1 MIRKI
6 FLTSAILFIGFA
18 LYVSTYYKSGI
29 NTLRPN
35 PNNETISFRLITEDL
50 THKKDYFTWIG
61 QATILLNIDKKNIL
75 FDPIFSERASPLKNI
90 GPKRNI
96 PPAIAINSLPKIDL
110 IVISHNHY
118 DHLDLQSL
126 KEIQN
131 KYPLVNIFVPKGDL
145 RLLKSIGLKNISEFE
160 WWENQS
166 IFNFSVT
173 FVPTKHWSARGL
185 FDRNKS
191 LWGGWAIQSKSKT
204 ILHIGDTAYADYFKE
219 FPLKLGKIDIT
230 FMPIGS
236 YYPRDIEAEYHVDP
250 YEAIQLA
257 RELESK
263 YTYGIHW
270 GGIFFTQ
277 EPTYEPQKIVA
288 QEMSLDSSLNF
299 HTSIPGIIIDL
310 PLTLVNENHSH

>member
-1 MIRKI
+1 MFRKI
-6 FLTSAILFIGFA
+6 LLTSVILFIGFV
-18 LYVSTYYKSGI
+18 LYVTTYYKSGI

-35 PNNETISFRLITEDL
+35 PNNETISYKQISEDL
-50 THKKDYFTWIG
+50 TNKRNYFTWIG
-61 QATILLNIDKKNIL
+61 QATILLNIDDKNIL

-96 PPAIAINSLPKIDL
+96 PPAISIENLPEIDL

-118 DHLDLQSL
+118 DHLDLHAL
-126 KEIQN
+126 REIQN
-131 KYPLVNIFVPKGDL
+131 MYPLVNIFVPNGDQK
-145 RLLKSIGLKNISEFE
+145 LLKSNGLKNIKEFK

-191 LWGGWAIQSKSKT
+191 LWGGWAIKSKSKT
-204 ILHIGDTAYADYFKE
+204 VLHIGDTAYADYFKDY
-219 FPLKLGKIDIT
+219 PIKLGQIDIT

-277 EPTYEPQKIVA
+277 EPTYEPQRIIA
-288 QEMSLDSSLNF
+288 REMSLDSSLNF
-299 HTSIPGIIIDL
+299 YTSIPGIIFNL
-310 PLTLVNENHSH
+310 P

>member
-1 MIRKI
+1 MFRKI
-6 FLTSAILFIGFA
+6 LLTSVILFIGFV
-18 LYVSTYYKSGI
+18 LYVTTYYKSGI

-35 PNNETISFRLITEDL
+35 PNNETISYKRISEDL
-50 THKKDYFTWIG
+50 ANKRNYFTWIG
-61 QATILLNIDKKNIL
+61 QATILLNIDDKNIL
-75 FDPIFSERASPLKNI
+75 FDPIFSERASPFKNI

-96 PPAIAINSLPKIDL
+96 PPAISIENLPEIDL

-118 DHLDLQSL
+118 DHLDLHAL
-126 KEIQN
+126 REIQN
-131 KYPLVNIFVPKGDL
+131 MYPLVNIFVPNGDQS
-145 RLLKSIGLKNISEFE
+145 LLKSNGLKNIKEFE

-191 LWGGWAIQSKSKT
+191 LWGGWAIKSKSKT
-204 ILHIGDTAYADYFKE
+204 VLHIGDTAYADYFKDY
-219 FPLKLGKIDIT
+219 PIKLGQIDIT

-277 EPTYEPQKIVA
+277 EPTYEPQRIIA
-288 QEMSLDSSLNF
+288 REMSLDSSLNF
-299 HTSIPGIIIDL
+299 YTSIPGIIFNL
-310 PLTLVNENHSH
+310 P

>member
-1 MIRKI
+1 MFRKI
-6 FLTSAILFIGFA
+6 LLTSVILFIGFV
-18 LYVSTYYKSGI
+18 LYVTTYYKSGI

-35 PNNETISFRLITEDL
+35 PNNETISYKRISEDL
-50 THKKDYFTWIG
+50 ANKRNYFTWIG
-61 QATILLNIDKKNIL
+61 QATILLNIDDKNIL
-75 FDPIFSERASPLKNI
+75 FDPIFSERASPFKNI

-96 PPAIAINSLPKIDL
+96 PPAISIENLPEIDL

-118 DHLDLQSL
+118 DHLDLHAL
-126 KEIQN
+126 REIQN
-131 KYPLVNIFVPKGDL
+131 MYPLVNIFVPNGDQS
-145 RLLKSIGLKNISEFE
+145 LLKSNGLKNIKEFE

-191 LWGGWAIQSKSKT
+191 LWGGWAIKSKSKT
-204 ILHIGDTAYADYFKE
+204 VLHIGDTAYADYFKE
-219 FPLKLGKIDIT
+219 YPIKLGQIDIT

-277 EPTYEPQKIVA
+277 EPTYEPQRIIA
-288 QEMSLDSSLNF
+288 REMSLDSSLNF
-299 HTSIPGIIIDL
+299 YTSIPGIIFNL
-310 PLTLVNENHSH
+310 P

>member
-1 MIRKI
+1 MFRKI
-6 FLTSAILFIGFA
+6 FLTSAILFIGFV

-35 PNNETISFRLITEDL
+35 PNNETISYRLIAEDL

-191 LWGGWAIQSKSKT
+191 LWGGWAIRSKSKT
-204 ILHIGDTAYADYFKE
+204 VLHIGDTAYADYFKD
-219 FPLKLGKIDIT
+219 FPEKLGQIDIT

-236 YYPRDIEAEYHVDP
+236 YYPRDIESEYHVDP

-299 HTSIPGIIIDL
+299 HTSIPGIIINL
-310 PLTLVNENHSH
+310 P

>member
-1 MIRKI
+1 MLRYFFSIFFII
-6 FLTSAILFIGFA
+6 FLAFA
-18 LYVSTYYKSGI
+18 AYVSTYYKSGI
-29 NTLRPN
+29 NTLRGN
-35 PNNETISFRLITEDL
+35 PNNDTISYKIITDDL
-50 THKKDYFTWIG
+50 SQRKDYFTWIG
-61 QATILLNIDKKNIL
+61 QATILLNIDDKTIL

-96 PPAIAINSLPKIDL
+96 PPAISIENLPEIDL

-118 DHLDLQSL
+118 DHLDLQAL

-131 KYPLVNIFVPKGDL
+131 KYPLVHIFVPKGDL
-145 RLLKSIGLKNISEFE
+145 KLLKNIGLENINEFE

-191 LWGGWAIQSKSKT
+191 LWGGWAIKSKSQT
-204 ILHIGDTAYADYFKE
+204 VLHIGDTAYADYFKDY
-219 FPLKLGKIDIT
+219 PIKLGQIDIT

-277 EPTYEPQKIVA
+277 EPTYEPQRIIA
-288 QEMSLDSSLNF
+288 REMSLDSSLNF
-299 HTSIPGIIIDL
+299 YTSIPGIIFDL
-310 PLTLVNENHSH
+310 P

>member
-1 MIRKI
+1 MFRKI
-6 FLTSAILFIGFA
+6 LLTSVILFIGFV
-18 LYVSTYYKSGI
+18 LYVTTYYKSGI

-35 PNNETISFRLITEDL
+35 PNNETISYKRISEDL
-50 THKKDYFTWIG
+50 ANKRNYFTWIG
-61 QATILLNIDKKNIL
+61 QATILLNIDDKNIL

-96 PPAIAINSLPKIDL
+96 PPAISIENLPEIDL

-118 DHLDLQSL
+118 DHLDLHAL
-126 KEIQN
+126 REIQN
-131 KYPLVNIFVPKGDL
+131 MYPLVNIFVPNGDQS
-145 RLLKSIGLKNISEFE
+145 LLKSNGLKNIKEFE

-191 LWGGWAIQSKSKT
+191 LWGGWAIKSKSKT
-204 ILHIGDTAYADYFKE
+204 VLHIGDTAYADYFKDY
-219 FPLKLGKIDIT
+219 PIKLGQIDIT

-277 EPTYEPQKIVA
+277 EPTYEPQRIIA
-288 QEMSLDSSLNF
+288 REMSLDSSLNF
-299 HTSIPGIIIDL
+299 YTSIPGIIFNL
-310 PLTLVNENHSH
+310 P

>member
-1 MIRKI
+1 MFRKI
-6 FLTSAILFIGFA
+6 LLTSVILFIGFV
-18 LYVSTYYKSGI
+18 LYVTTYYKSGI

-35 PNNETISFRLITEDL
+35 PNNETISYKQISEDL
-50 THKKDYFTWIG
+50 TNKRNYFTWIG
-61 QATILLNIDKKNIL
+61 QATILLNIDDKNIL

-96 PPAIAINSLPKIDL
+96 PPAISIENLPEIDL

-118 DHLDLQSL
+118 DHLDLHAL
-126 KEIQN
+126 REIQN
-131 KYPLVNIFVPKGDL
+131 MYPLVNIFVPNGDQS
-145 RLLKSIGLKNISEFE
+145 LLKSNGLKNIKEFE

-191 LWGGWAIQSKSKT
+191 LWGGWAIKSKSKT
-204 ILHIGDTAYADYFKE
+204 VLHIGDTAYADYFKDY
-219 FPLKLGKIDIT
+219 PIKLGQIDIT

-277 EPTYEPQKIVA
+277 EPTYEPQRIIA
-288 QEMSLDSSLNF
+288 REMSLDSSLNF
-299 HTSIPGIIIDL
+299 YTSIPGIIFNL
-310 PLTLVNENHSH
+310 P

>member
-1 MIRKI
+1 MFRKI
-6 FLTSAILFIGFA
+6 LLTSVILFIGFV
-18 LYVSTYYKSGI
+18 LYVTTYYKSGI

-35 PNNETISFRLITEDL
+35 PNNETISYKPISEDL
-50 THKKDYFTWIG
+50 ANKRNYFTWIG
-61 QATILLNIDKKNIL
+61 QATILLNIDDKNIL

-96 PPAIAINSLPKIDL
+96 PPAISIENLPEIDL

-118 DHLDLQSL
+118 DHLDLHAL
-126 KEIQN
+126 REIQN
-131 KYPLVNIFVPKGDL
+131 MYPLVNIFVPNGDQS
-145 RLLKSIGLKNISEFE
+145 LLKSNGLKNIKEFE

-191 LWGGWAIQSKSKT
+191 LWGGWAIKSKSKT
-204 ILHIGDTAYADYFKE
+204 VLHIGDTAYADYFKE
-219 FPLKLGKIDIT
+219 YPIKLGQIDIT

-277 EPTYEPQKIVA
+277 EPTYEPQRIIA
-288 QEMSLDSSLNF
+288 REMSLDSSLNF
-299 HTSIPGIIIDL
+299 YTSIPGIIFNL
-310 PLTLVNENHSH
+310 P

>member
-1 MIRKI
+1 MFRKI
-6 FLTSAILFIGFA
+6 LLISALLFIGFV

-35 PNNETISFRLITEDL
+35 PNNETISYKPITEDL
-50 THKKDYFTWIG
+50 TNKRNYFTWIG
-61 QATILLNIDKKNIL
+61 QATVLMNIDEKNIL

-96 PPAIAINSLPKIDL
+96 PPAITINNLPKIDL

-126 KEIQN
+126 KDIQN
-131 KYPLVNIFVPKGDL
+131 INPQVNIFVPNGDL
-145 RLLKSIGLKNISEFE
+145 SLLKSNGLNNIKEFE
-160 WWENQS
+160 WWETQAL
-166 IFNFSVT
+166 FNFSII

-191 LWGGWAIQSKSKT
+191 LWGGWVIKSQSKT
-204 ILHIGDTAYADYFKE
+204 ILHIGDTAYADYFQN
-219 FPLKLGKIDIT
+219 FPLKLGQIDIT

-236 YYPRDIEAEYHVDP
+236 YFPRDIEAEYHVDP

-257 RELESK
+257 RELDSK

-277 EPTYEPQKIVA
+277 EPTYEPQEIIEK
-288 QEMSLDSSLNF
+288 EMLQDPTLNF
-299 HTSIPGIIIDL
+299 YTSIPGIIFDM
-310 PLTLVNENHSH
+310 P

>member
-1 MIRKI
+1 MFRKI
-6 FLTSAILFIGFA
+6 LLTSVILFIGFV
-18 LYVSTYYKSGI
+18 LYVTTYYKSGI

-35 PNNETISFRLITEDL
+35 PNNETISYKPISEDL
-50 THKKDYFTWIG
+50 ANKRNYFTWIG
-61 QATILLNIDKKNIL
+61 QATILLNIDDKNIL

-96 PPAIAINSLPKIDL
+96 PPAISIENLPEIDL

-118 DHLDLQSL
+118 DHLDLHAL
-126 KEIQN
+126 REIQN
-131 KYPLVNIFVPKGDL
+131 MYPLVNIFVPNGDQS
-145 RLLKSIGLKNISEFE
+145 LLKSNGLKNIKEFE

-191 LWGGWAIQSKSKT
+191 LWGGWAIKSKSKT
-204 ILHIGDTAYADYFKE
+204 VLHIGDTAYADYFKDY
-219 FPLKLGKIDIT
+219 PIKLGQIDIT

-277 EPTYEPQKIVA
+277 EPTYEPQRIIA
-288 QEMSLDSSLNF
+288 REMSLDSSLNF
-299 HTSIPGIIIDL
+299 YTSIPGIIFNL
-310 PLTLVNENHSH
+310 P

>member
-1 MIRKI
+1 MLRYFFSISFII
-6 FLTSAILFIGFA
+6 FLAFA
-18 LYVSTYYKSGI
+18 VYVSTYYKSGI
-29 NTLRPN
+29 NTLRGN
-35 PNNETISFRLITEDL
+35 PNNDTISYKIITDDL
-50 THKKDYFTWIG
+50 SQRKDYFTWIG
-61 QATILLNIDKKNIL
+61 QATILLNIDDKTIL

-96 PPAIAINSLPKIDL
+96 PPAISIENLPEIDL

-118 DHLDLQSL
+118 DHLDLEAL

-131 KYPLVNIFVPKGDL
+131 KYPLVHIFVPKGDL
-145 RLLKSIGLKNISEFE
+145 KLLKNIDLENINEFE

-204 ILHIGDTAYADYFKE
+204 ILHIGDTAYANYFKE

-236 YYPRDIEAEYHVDP
+236 YYPRDIESEYHVDP

-299 HTSIPGIIIDL
+299 YTSMPGIIFDL
-310 PLTLVNENHSH
+310 P

>member
-18 LYVSTYYKSGI
+18 LYVATYYKSGI

-204 ILHIGDTAYADYFKE
+204 ILHIGDTAYADYFKD
-219 FPLKLGKIDIT
+219 FPLKLGQIDIT

-257 RELESK
+257 RELKSN

-277 EPTYEPQKIVA
+277 EPTYEPQRVIA

-310 PLTLVNENHSH
+310 P